1 MNESLHR
8 PAALPEQ
15 VEQVEHVIGEM
26 ELTPRSR
33 AGARARA
40 LAGLTLA
47 VGAVVAI
54 TPAMSETTVSVV

>member
-8 PAALPEQ
+8 PTDQPEP
-15 VEQVEHVIGEM
+15 VEHVIGEM
-26 ELTPRSR
+26 QLAPKSL

-47 VGAVVAI
+47 VGAFASI
-54 TPAMSETTVSVV
+54 TPTMSDTTVSVR

>member
-8 PAALPEQ
+8 PAALPEP
-15 VEQVEHVIGEM
+15 VEHVIGEM
-26 ELTPRSR
+26 ELAPKSI

-47 VGAVVAI
+47 AGAFATI
-54 TPAMSETTVSVV
+54 TPALSITTVSVV

>member
-8 PAALPEQ
+8 PAALPEP
-15 VEQVEHVIGEM
+15 VEHVIGEM
-26 ELTPRSR
+26 QLTGRST

-47 VGAVVAI
+47 VGAFTAI
-54 TPAMSETTVSVV
+54 TPTLAETTVSVV

>member
-8 PAALPEQ
+8 PTALPEP
-15 VEQVEHVIGEM
+15 VENVLGEM
-26 ELTPRSR
+26 ELAPKST

-47 VGAVVAI
+47 MGAFASI
-54 TPAMSETTVSVV
+54 TPTLSDPTDSAR

>member
-8 PAALPEQ
+8 ATDQPEPA
-15 VEQVEHVIGEM
+15 EHVIGEM
-26 ELTPRSR
+26 QLAPKSL

-47 VGAVVAI
+47 AGAFASI
-54 TPAMSETTVSVV
+54 TPTLSDTTVSVQ

>member
-8 PAALPEQ
+8 PAALPEP
-15 VEQVEHVIGEM
+15 VESVLGEM
-26 ELTPRSR
+26 ELAPKSA

-47 VGAVVAI
+47 MGAFASI
-54 TPAMSETTVSVV
+54 TPTLSDPTVSVR

>member
-8 PAALPEQ
+8 PATLPEP
-15 VEQVEHVIGEM
+15 VEHVIGEM
-26 ELTPRSR
+26 ELTPKTR

-47 VGAVVAI
+47 AGAFASI
-54 TPAMSETTVSVV
+54 TPTLSDTTVSVV

>member
-8 PAALPEQ
+8 PTALPEP
-15 VEQVEHVIGEM
+15 VESAIGEM
-26 ELTPRSR
+26 ELAPRSM

-47 VGAVVAI
+47 LSAFASI
-54 TPAMSETTVSVV
+54 TPGLSDPTVSVR